1 MWKTLMV
8 IALITAILQWILF
21 TTTLALESTVSYSQ
35 LSHALAWSCWLY
47 FCYTKKEEEEKDE
60 FKE

>member
-21 TTTLALESTVSYSQ
+21 TVTLALESTISYSQ
-35 LSHALAWSCWLY
+35 LLHALAWSCWLY
-47 FCYTKKEEEEKDE
+47 FCYKKMNLKS
-60 FKE
+60 K